1 MVNAVGHATNLT
13 RLQAQ
18 EQADGSSGTPPNYEG
33 RIGLDPIL
41 LDVERLVT
49 ALVTGVFELSNMRV
63 HQNLLLHHIG
73 RSMARSAVLLRE
85 LCNMARR
92 AYRPAD
98 LLEISWRDLQWAEI
112 QRRASP
118 SQREELPVRE
128 EVVEDD
134 AGVISSVIV
143 PTLAPVT
150 EDAMEEKARRHPA
163 SGPSPLC
170 TTTRKS
176 PAAHNGTVHIHWTA
190 PEPRE

>member
-1 MVNAVGHATNLT
+1 MANVAGLAGNLT
-13 RLQAQ
+13 RLQVQ
-18 EQADGSSGTPPNYEG
+18 EQAGGSSGTPPDYEG

-41 LDVERLVT
+41 LDVERLVA
-49 ALVTGVFELSNMRV
+49 ALETGMFELSNTRV

-85 LCNMARR
+85 LCNMAGR

-98 LLEISWRDLQWAEI
+98 LLEISWRDLQWVEM

-118 SQREELPVRE
+118 SQRKELPVRE

-143 PTLAPVT
+143 PTLEPV
-150 EDAMEEKARRHPA
+150 EDAMEDE
-163 SGPSPLC
+163 PS
-170 TTTRKS
+170 TGS
-176 PAAHNGTVHIHWTA
+176 PDN
-190 PEPRE
+190 

>member
-1 MVNAVGHATNLT
+1 MT
-13 RLQAQ
+13 RLQVQ
-18 EQADGSSGTPPNYEG
+18 EQAEDSSGAPPDYEG

-49 ALVTGVFELSNMRV
+49 ALETGVFELSNTRV

-73 RSMARSAVLLRE
+73 RSMAQSAVLLRE
-85 LCNMARR
+85 LCNMAGR

-98 LLEISWRDLQWAEI
+98 LLEISWRDLQWVEI

-134 AGVISSVIV
+134 AGVVSSVIV
-143 PTLAPVT
+143 PTLAPVE
-150 EDAMEEKARRHPA
+150 EDAMEESDSTMA
-163 SGPSPLC
+163 PL
-170 TTTRKS
+170 
-176 PAAHNGTVHIHWTA
+176 
-190 PEPRE
+190 